1 MPEPPDFATLLGR
14 VRAGD
19 ADAAAELVRRYEPA
33 VRLEARY
40 RLRDRRVRQVMDSQ
54 DLCQL
59 VMASFFVRAAVGQ
72 YDLNEPKDLVKLLVV
87 MARNKAAK
95 VARDQHRQ
103 RRDAGRVEGGEAALE
118 GLAAGGDSPSD
129 AAAAREMLEQIRRR
143 LSDEERRLTELRGQG
158 REWAEIAAE
167 LGGTPQGRRK
177 QLERALARVGEG
189 LGLAADEEAPGDEP

>member
-95 VARDQHRQ
+95 AARDQHRL
-103 RRDAGRVEGGEAALE
+103 RRDAARVEAGDAALD
-118 GLAAGGDSPSD
+118 GVAAGGPSPSE
-129 AAAAREMLEQIRRR
+129 AVAAREMLEQVRRR
-143 LSDEERRLTELRGQG
+143 LSDEERRLAELRSEG

-177 QLERALARVGEG
+177 QLERALARVGEE
-189 LGLAADEEAPGDEP
+189 LGLADDEEAPGDEP